1 VLSGSRFSMLQT
13 LKGPTNLMEGP
24 FNPAQLVC
32 VKWLLSGDGGDGED
46 KRDGGSGHRS
56 RLRSTKGKPLF
67 FERGANDTGGCRH
80 GRPGWQGEA
89 LQYREDPSRLFF
101 GMVLTR

>member
-1 VLSGSRFSMLQT
+1 MVGVATGVGFGRQ
-13 LKGPTNLMEGP
+13 
-24 FNPAQLVC
+24 
-32 VKWLLSGDGGDGED
+32 
-46 KRDGGSGHRS
+46 
-56 RLRSTKGKPLF
+56 KGKPLF